1 MRRLLLLIAFA
12 LAFAPATFAQDY
24 SDWEFYVGYAHERAN
39 NGADR
44 LDTTARRIL
53 PNGSTAPV
61 DFRSRR
67 VPHNGVV
74 GEVVANVH
82 PNIGIVVNFAAT
94 FANTNFVDN
103 LSGRS
108 FNAKLQRYT
117 LLVGPRFN
125 WRNSS
130 PLIPYAHAL
139 FGAMHYHAKFPNN
152 DIACGSG
159 GNSRDETAFAMG
171 FGGGLD
177 IRAGRHVDIRAG
189 EIDYIP
195 VFFSHKREDNLR
207 FSAGVK
213 IK

>member
-1 MRRLLLLIAFA
+1 MRRLLLLLAVTLA
-12 LAFAPATFAQDY
+12 LAPATFAQDY

-53 PNGSTAPV
+53 PNGNTAAV
-61 DFRSRR
+61 DFRSER

-82 PNIGIVVNFAAT
+82 RNVGIVANFAAT
-94 FANTNFVDN
+94 FGDTDLVDN
-103 LSGRS
+103 ISGRS
-108 FNAKLQRYT
+108 FRTKIQRYT
-117 LLVGPRFN
+117 LLIGPRFN

-130 PLIPYAHAL
+130 PFTPFAHAL
-139 FGAMHYHAKFPNN
+139 FGAAHYRAKFPDN
-152 DIACGSG
+152 DINCS
-159 GNSRDETAFAMG
+159 NRDETAFAMG

-177 IRAGRHVDIRAG
+177 IRAGSHIDIRAG

-195 VFFSHKREDNLR
+195 VFFSHRREDNLR

-213 IK
+213 FK

>member
-1 MRRLLLLIAFA
+1 MRKLLLLLTIT
-12 LAFAPATFAQDY
+12 LAFAPAALAQDY

-44 LDTTARRIL
+44 LDRTARRVL
-53 PNGSTAPV
+53 PNGSTVPV
-61 DFRSRR
+61 DFRSERR

-82 PNIGIVVNFAAT
+82 PNIGLVANFAAT
-94 FANTNFVDN
+94 FANTTMFDR
-103 LSGRS
+103 LSGQS
-108 FNAKLQRYT
+108 FNVKLQRYT
-117 LLVGPRFN
+117 LLLGPRFN
-125 WRNSS
+125 WRNST
-130 PLIPYAHAL
+130 PLIPFAHAL
-139 FGAMHYHAKFPNN
+139 FGAAHYHARFPNR
-152 DIACGSG
+152 DISCD
-159 GNSRDETAFAMG
+159 NRDETAFAMG
-171 FGGGLD
+171 LGAGLD

>member
-1 MRRLLLLIAFA
+1 MRRLLLLLAIT
-12 LAFAPATFAQDY
+12 LAFAPATLAQDY

-53 PNGSTAPV
+53 PNGSTTAV
-61 DFRSRR
+61 DFRSER

-82 PNIGIVVNFAAT
+82 PNVGIVANFAAT
-94 FANTNFVDN
+94 FADTNLVDN
-103 LSGRS
+103 ISGKS
-108 FNAKLQRYT
+108 FHTKIQRYT
-117 LLVGPRFN
+117 FLVGPRFN

-130 PLIPYAHAL
+130 PLIPFAHVL
-139 FGAMHYHAKFPNN
+139 FGAAHYRAKFPDK
-152 DIACGSG
+152 DISCS
-159 GNSRDETAFAMG
+159 NRDETAFAMAVG
-171 FGGGLD
+171 AGLDINAGKHID
-177 IRAGRHVDIRAG
+177 IRAGQV
-189 EIDYIP
+189 DYIP
-195 VFFSHKREDNLR
+195 VFFKHKREDNLR